1 MKEKKYLSPVIMNE
15 IISLL
20 GKKVL
25 HTLLSKINE
34 SSPSWYSIIVDETSD
49 ASLKEQFNLSVRWL
63 LIAKLSMKIHLD

>member
-25 HTLLSKINE
+25 RTLLSKINE
-34 SSPSWYSIIVDETSD
+34 SSPSWFSIIVDEEASD
-49 ASLKEQFNLSVRWL
+49 ASLLKGT
-63 LIAKLSMKIHLD
+63 I